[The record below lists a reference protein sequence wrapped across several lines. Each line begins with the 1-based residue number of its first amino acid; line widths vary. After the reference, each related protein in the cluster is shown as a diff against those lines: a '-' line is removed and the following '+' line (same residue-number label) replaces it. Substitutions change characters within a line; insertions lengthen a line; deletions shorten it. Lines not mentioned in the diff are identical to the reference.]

1 MSHDDPISRF
11 QDAFDRARAAST
23 SDPTAAALA
32 TADESGAPSVRM
44 VLLKH
49 ADERGFVFY
58 TNRTSRKGAEIDKNP
73 RAALCFYW
81 PELGEQVRVE
91 GTIEQVSDAESDAY
105 FKTRP
110 RESQLGAWA
119 SRQSRQLESRDIL
132 LERFQDLGEE
142 YDGKPIPRPP
152 WWGGYRVRPRRIE
165 FWRHGDYRLHEREL
179 YVRGEGGW
187 LHVLLNP

>member
-1 MSHDDPISRF
+1 MKHDDPISRF
-11 QDAFDRARAAST
+11 QDAFDRARAASKN
-23 SDPTAAALA
+23 DPTAVALA
-32 TADESGAPSVRM
+32 TADESGAPSVRI

-58 TNRTSRKGAEIDKNP
+58 TNRTSRKGTDLTKNP

-91 GTIEQVSDAESDAY
+91 GSIELVSDAESDAY
-105 FKTRP
+105 FHSRP
-110 RESQLGAWA
+110 RDSQVGAWA

-132 LERFQDLGEE
+132 LERFQDLSQE
-142 YDGKPIPRPP
+142 YEGKPVPRPP
-152 WWGGYRVRPRRIE
+152 WWGGYRILPQRME
-165 FWRHGDYRLHEREL
+165 FWRHGEHRLHEREL